1 MTNSADNEGLNEAL
15 SSAILPSVVRCLHD
29 NDNQV
34 CACVLLYSS
43 PDVVLYFFDTTIDR
57 IFQLIKSSV
66 ANCGDKVWP
75 CILWKNCAKQYR
87 PTCSVGSA
95 QYKVDET

>member
-43 PDVVLYFFDTTIDR
+43 PDVFLYFFDTTIDC

-75 CILWKNCAKQYR
+75 CILWKL
-87 PTCSVGSA
+87 S
-95 QYKVDET
+95 